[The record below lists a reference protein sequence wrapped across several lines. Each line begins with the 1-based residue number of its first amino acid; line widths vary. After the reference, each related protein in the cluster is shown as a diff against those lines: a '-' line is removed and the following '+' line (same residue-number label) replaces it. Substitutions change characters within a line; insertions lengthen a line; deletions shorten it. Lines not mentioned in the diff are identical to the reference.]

1 MKNNIPNDAKQLI
14 TEVERSLFSEETM
27 TNQTNQEN
35 FRFDRLQNDSA
46 IISKIKQLYI
56 KVLKLTFADMYDRLT
71 RREIEIIQLICN
83 GNTTDE
89 IANILNLSSHT
100 VESHRSNIFSK
111 LDVRNVAELVALA
124 FRVGM
129 VE

>member
-14 TEVERSLFSEETM
+14 TEVERSLFSEENM

-56 KVLKLTFADMYDRLT
+56 KVLKLTFADMHDRLT

-111 LDVRNVAELVALA
+111 LDVRNATELVALA
-124 FRVGM
+124 FRVGL

>member
-56 KVLKLTFADMYDRLT
+56 KVLKLTFADMHDKLT

-83 GNTTDE
+83 GNTTEE

-124 FRVGM
+124 FRIGL